1 MTDKKDAAYWL
12 KKEIAEC
19 ARDGAVPVKNSG
31 RGLKKGDA
39 ILDNDFVV
47 DYKMTD
53 KSFTLSTKVWAKVQT
68 DAWSNGNRI
77 PAIKTVFFADGEV
90 PAVRLWIIDD
100 ETFRDYRRLKAQE
113 VKEHGAFD

>member
-1 MTDKKDAAYWL
+1 MTKDAAYWL
-12 KKEIAEC
+12 KKELAEC

-39 ILDNDFVV
+39 ILGDFVV

-77 PAIKTVFFADGEV
+77 PAVKVVFFADGEAPV
-90 PAVRLWIIDD
+90 VRLWVVDD
-100 ETFRDYRRLKAQE
+100 GTLQDYLRLKELEANGSFE
-113 VKEHGAFD
+113 